1 MAYPTNPIYKLIKNP
16 DGVIDCVQTQIGD
29 SEPYKLIIIPLCQ
42 ENRHYQEYLEDIKTF
57 GMSIVT
63 CTDCGDGVPNDSMW
77 QYLDNA
83 EQLLTDKY
91 GSDPSLHDKMTAL
104 REDRYVRA
112 MEAKTPYE
120 SMKVAGPVIDVTPQ
134 EIKDKY
140 RHLPMR
146 R

>member
-1 MAYPTNPIYKLIKNP
+1 MTYKLTNHYDSPNFIVSIKCTDS
-16 DGVIDCVQTQIGD
+16 DGNI
-29 SEPYKLIIIPLCQ
+29 KMIPLDDA
-42 ENRHYQEYLEDIKTF
+42 NRDYQQYLEDIKEN

-63 CTDCGDGVPNDSMW
+63 CTDCGDGIPNDSMW

-83 EQLLTDKY
+83 EQLLIDKY
-91 GSDPSLHDKMTAL
+91 GSDQDKLTAL

-120 SMKVAGPVIDVTPQ
+120 SMTVAGSVIDNTPQ
-134 EIKDKY
+134 IIKDKY

>member
-1 MAYPTNPIYKLIKNP
+1 MKTKYEIRYTTIHDIMIVDENLSVPL
-16 DGVIDCVQTQIGD
+16 D
-29 SEPYKLIIIPLCQ
+29 SA
-42 ENRHYQEYLEDIKTF
+42 NTHYQEYLEDIKEN
-57 GMSIVT
+57 GMSIVS
-63 CTDCGDGVPNDSMW
+63 CTDCGDGLSNDSMW

-104 REDRYVRA
+104 REDRYIRS
-112 MEAKTPYE
+112 MEAKFPYE
-120 SMKVAGPVIDVTPQ
+120 SMKVAGPVIDTTPQ

>member
-1 MAYPTNPIYKLIKNP
+1 MTIKYKPHKDFDNITVASYSKWDDNTFLMA
-16 DGVIDCVQTQIGD
+16 
-29 SEPYKLIIIPLCQ
+29 IPKD
-42 ENRHYQEYLEDIKTF
+42 EANMDYQQYLEDFKTH
-57 GMSIVT
+57 GMSILII
-63 CTDCGDGVPNDSMW
+63 DDIGDGVPDESMW

-91 GSDPSLHDKMTAL
+91 GSDPSLHDKMIAL

-120 SMKVAGPVIDVTPQ
+120 SMKFAGPVIDVTPQ